1 MQEILVFTI
10 LFTAIIYGLHKLKK
24 SFNNPIEC
32 DGCNK
37 SCEGCEIK
45 KNIQT

>member
-10 LFTAIIYGLHKLKK
+10 LATAITFGLYKLKK
-24 SFNNPIEC
+24 SFNKPIEC
-32 DGCNK
+32 EGCNK